1 MPSWILGTA
10 ASAWGIVMAI
20 APVLQIIRML
30 RRRSAE
36 DISLGYF
43 ALLVPGFILWV
54 AYGIATAD
62 IFLTAPNALATL
74 TALTVIG
81 LTLWMRR
88 AAGNRPENAP
98 PSERTAA

>member
-1 MPSWILGTA
+1 MPSWVLGTA

-81 LTLWMRR
+81 LALWMRR
-88 AAGNRPENAP
+88 TAGNRTEDAP
-98 PSERTAA
+98 PSERTAT

>member
-1 MPSWILGTA
+1 MPSWILGAA

-30 RRRSAE
+30 RRRSAA

-81 LTLWMRR
+81 LTVWMRR
-88 AAGNRPENAP
+88 TARSRTVDAP
-98 PSERTAA
+98 PPERASA